1 MQEIISAIWLQD
13 FDALLELNSLHVLLL
28 LLGVVLFLESSFVFL
43 PLPGDGLVL
52 FVGGMV
58 GLGAIDFS
66 SALMLLTSASFL
78 GSIIAYLQGRWLHNT
93 PFMRKAEQTLPDE
106 SLPKAKKTIKPIRIF
121 VPVRFAVCPI
131 CSRTDPNV
139 DGRCTTQRNKN
150 VDC

>member
-66 SALMLLTSASFL
+66 SALMLLTSASFWAVSWPISKGAGCTIL
-78 GSIIAYLQGRWLHNT
+78 RSCVKPSK
-93 PFMRKAEQTLPDE
+93 PFQTNHYPRQ
-106 SLPKAKKTIKPIRIF
+106 K
-121 VPVRFAVCPI
+121 
-131 CSRTDPNV
+131 
-139 DGRCTTQRNKN
+139 
-150 VDC
+150 DC